1 MLHVELII
9 CIIIYE
15 KLLPIVTFY
24 SGKCLYFPLFAEII
38 CKKTLTLSSY
48 SNILYVQKYIFGING
63 LKRDKTHHM
72 TNDTIQAKQAF
83 AQKVYDIVEAYLEA
97 NDCTIYA
104 SDGVYVDA
112 RLEPSIMDEADA
124 EDPDRF
130 YPLCSLIRED
140 EETMEADGDVIDEI
154 ASQYFFVR

>member
-1 MLHVELII
+1 MSA
-9 CIIIYE
+9 IYYLCDIE
-15 KLLPIVTFY
+15 NHNNM
-24 SGKCLYFPLFAEII
+24 E
-38 CKKTLTLSSY
+38 
-48 SNILYVQKYIFGING
+48 Q
-63 LKRDKTHHM
+63 
-72 TNDTIQAKQAF
+72 DTIQDLRAF
-83 AQKVYDIVEAYLEA
+83 SQKVYDIIEEYLED

-112 RLEPSIMDEADA
+112 QLEPTIMNEADA

-140 EETMEADGDVIDEI
+140 EETIEADGDLIDEV

>member
-1 MLHVELII
+1 
-9 CIIIYE
+9 
-15 KLLPIVTFY
+15 
-24 SGKCLYFPLFAEII
+24 
-38 CKKTLTLSSY
+38 
-48 SNILYVQKYIFGING
+48 
-63 LKRDKTHHM
+63 M
-72 TNDTIQAKQAF
+72 TNGTLQAKQAF
-83 AQKVYDIVEAYLEA
+83 AQKVYDVVEEYLEA

-112 RLEPSIMDEADA
+112 DLELTIVSEADA

-140 EETMEADGDVIDEI
+140 EEIMEADGDLIDEI